1 MRSIKAVIVALLVV
15 LVGSPVM
22 SATQSEQDIINKYMQ
37 KTEKKHKKKLGWI
50 SGSFIMNRIN
60 RDNDYNKFAMHQSEN
75 FTNAGLS
82 WLGQAPAFDL
92 EFGIVLTSR
101 IAWSLGGEYWLKFG
115 ENQSG
120 TFEYTP
126 DGGVPTTV
134 TDIVSEL
141 SLFGV
146 STGVQYYLTNPPV
159 IGEPSSNLSI
169 KAIGSVG
176 YYQVNWDV
184 WDGYENLNLSTS
196 LPSGTN
202 TTYSG
207 SAPGFTIGMGIEY
220 PTNLFGMVFGFDFRY
235 LYLNFNNVGWYN
247 SLDQEIIATWDF
259 TEDSRVNL
267 GLSSFR
273 GRLELKRFFGW

>member
-1 MRSIKAVIVALLVV
+1 MNSIKAVIAALLVIFAY
-15 LVGSPVM
+15 SSVM
-22 SATQSEQDIINKYMQ
+22 SATQTEQDIINKYLQ
-37 KTEKKHKKKLGWI
+37 KTEKKHKRKLGWI
-50 SGSFIMNRIN
+50 SGSFILNRIN

-75 FTNAGLS
+75 FTDASLS
-82 WLGQAPAFDL
+82 WLSQAPAFDI
-92 EFGIVLTSR
+92 EFGIVLSNR
-101 IAWSLGGEYWLKFG
+101 IAWSLGGEYWMKFG
-115 ENQSG
+115 ESQTG
-120 TFEYTP
+120 TFEYIP

-141 SLFGV
+141 SVFGV

-159 IGEPSSNLSI
+159 IGEPSSKLSI
-169 KAIGSVG
+169 KATGSVG

-207 SAPGFTIGMGIEY
+207 SAPGVTMGMGIEY

-267 GLSSFR
+267 GLSGFR
-273 GRLELKRFFGW
+273 GRLELKRFFSW

>member
-1 MRSIKAVIVALLVV
+1 MNSIKAVIAALLVIFAY
-15 LVGSPVM
+15 SSVM
-22 SATQSEQDIINKYMQ
+22 SATQTEQNIINKYLQ
-37 KTEKKHKKKLGWI
+37 KTEKKHKRKLGWI
-50 SGSFIMNRIN
+50 SGSFILNRIN

-75 FTNAGLS
+75 FTNTSLS
-82 WLGQAPAFDL
+82 WLSQAPAFDI
-92 EFGIVLTSR
+92 EFGIVLSNR
-101 IAWSLGGEYWLKFG
+101 IAWSLGGEYWMKIG
-115 ENQSG
+115 ENQTG

-141 SLFGV
+141 SVFGV

-159 IGEPSSNLSI
+159 IGEPSSKLSI
-169 KAIGSVG
+169 KATGSVG

-207 SAPGFTIGMGIEY
+207 SAPGVTMGMGIEY

-267 GLSSFR
+267 GLSGFR
-273 GRLELKRFFGW
+273 GRLELKRFFSW